1 MITITHSEEDC
12 FWILTGIIRSFPRPF
27 AVTGSVLN
35 SDCDSVMRYEMTAF
49 KAMLQQ
55 NLPAVHEKLKD
66 YGLPVEFL
74 VYKSMMS
81 FYADYFTSE
90 VVLRLWDIII
100 FNFSSSDKAERKR
113 GLWWLL
119 SPAYYVLREKQRNIL
134 KAKSCTEIIQE
145 YQSGGALTYDPDY
158 FVSEIR
164 EINKKIF
171 VEGEVKTQS
180 KGFVSGFFGK
190 RGGAAVLE
198 SVENRNA
205 YDFEEQRRQY
215 QEQLKAIFEITQ
227 VENATVSEL
236 IDQGN
241 KGKNRESEANVVNYK
256 ALNEDFMEKIKII
269 SLEDEKR
276 PDEEDKL
283 NG

>member
-1 MITITHSEEDC
+1 
-12 FWILTGIIRSFPRPF
+12 
-27 AVTGSVLN
+27 
-35 SDCDSVMRYEMTAF
+35 MTAF

-190 RGGAAVLE
+190 RGGGAVLE

-241 KGKNRESEANVVNYK
+241 KGKNREHEANVVNYK

-276 PDEEDKL
+276 PEEEDKL
-283 NG
+283 IGG

>member
-205 YDFEEQRRQY
+205 YDFEE
-215 QEQLKAIFEITQ
+215 
-227 VENATVSEL
+227 
-236 IDQGN
+236 
-241 KGKNRESEANVVNYK
+241 
-256 ALNEDFMEKIKII
+256 
-269 SLEDEKR
+269 
-276 PDEEDKL
+276 
-283 NG
+283 